1 MGSEDSPE
9 KIRSHRQTEVLR
21 AARPE
26 GGTSVTEE
34 KKDEEHG
41 AGISNSREGN
51 AKENGSGMY
60 EEAKLNPG
68 QEEAVCALDRVT
80 AVIAGPG
87 SGKTKTLISRISYLL
102 KERGIAPAFILSLIH
117 I

>member
-1 MGSEDSPE
+1 MC
-9 KIRSHRQTEVLR
+9 IRDRVLR

-34 KKDEEHG
+34 KNDEEHG

-51 AKENGSGMY
+51 AKENSSGLY

-68 QEEAVCALDRVT
+68 QE
-80 AVIAGPG
+80 
-87 SGKTKTLISRISYLL
+87 
-102 KERGIAPAFILSLIH
+102 LSLIH
-117 I
+117 ICTGAERQYLFEALKFSTIVITTLPITVIYPFFQKHFVQGVMIGAVKS

>member
-1 MGSEDSPE
+1 MGNEDSPE

-34 KKDEEHG
+34 KNDEEHG

-51 AKENGSGMY
+51 AKENSSGLY
-60 EEAKLNPG
+60 EEAKLNLG
-68 QEEAVCALDRVT
+68 QEEAVRALDRVT

-87 SGKTKTLISRISYLL
+87 RVKQR
-102 KERGIAPAFILSLIH
+102 H
-117 I
+117 